1 MYLQSLVRPARG
13 LGGAVAWICQSARCP
28 GVDLSAPARPVRG
41 SKLSKL
47 PCARVGR
54 GIALAGSIVRHGRC
68 EAGKLTLNV
77 NLDFKMA
84 AQKFRISSPISAC
97 AGGVLAVVLRSGW
110 LPAWV
115 CRAVRPR
122 RARGPHML
130 QHLNNSSGCF
140 LGASWVP
147 VGWPLG
153 AWWVPPGCVLV
164 LPRGAK
170 RLLRPPQRLLTV
182 SSETPP
188 MVLRLLSGSSEDAER
203 ASKPPRGSSRL
214 RR

>member
-1 MYLQSLVRPARG
+1 MGSGRGPGMYLQSLVRPARG

-110 LPAWV
+110 LPARV

-122 RARGPHML
+122 RARGPHVTTSKQFL
-130 QHLNNSSGCF
+130 WLLPGC
-140 LGASWVP
+140 LLGACWVAPGCLVGASWLCP
-147 VGWPLG
+147 G
-153 AWWVPPGCVLV
+153 ASQRCQEAPQTSP
-164 LPRGAK
+164 AAAHS
-170 RLLRPPQRLLTV
+170 LLRNSPDGPQA
-182 SSETPP
+182 PQWF
-188 MVLRLLSGSSEDAER
+188 LRGR
-203 ASKPPRGSSRL
+203 
-214 RR
+214 